1 MRWYR
6 YLPIAFF
13 AGIHGFA
20 LFAPYL
26 ALVLAA
32 THYIRKNQKRRVSEL
47 LAMDDVSPEDA
58 LSEDAPLP
66 IA

>member
-1 MRWYR
+1 MRLYR

-47 LAMDDVSPEDA
+47 LAIDDVPTENA
-58 LSEDAPLP
+58 LPDDAPLP
-66 IA
+66 VT